1 MNSPLAHYEDSAHHF
16 WALQRGSPA
25 RLAHYED
32 SAHHFW
38 ALQRGSPARLSRSGV
53 GVAILLAGTPLRS
66 TPRTVHYLETEWKQ
80 LIKKLVRPQEIPASV
95 ASGAR

>member
-1 MNSPLAHYEDSAHHF
+1 
-16 WALQRGSPA
+16 
-25 RLAHYED
+25 
-32 SAHHFW
+32 
-38 ALQRGSPARLSRSGV
+38 LSRSGV